1 MSATPAQPALRPQR
15 ELLIAWTLLLLDD
28 REVHGYALHRSLLA
42 ARNDV
47 RGTSVYRLLAK
58 LERDRLVASRWSRS
72 VDGPPRHVYR
82 LTEEGRAALHDMAG
96 AMAAT
101 RDVYGAF
108 VDAHADAVARRSGDA
123 VDEAAGP
130 VGREA
135 PTPEPVAGAA
145 APPAQRSMRPH
156 KELLVGWL
164 LLLLDGG
171 ATYGYD
177 LRRAFHAL
185 RLSPD
190 PAGMYRM
197 LRRLEADKWVQS
209 RWMSSA
215 GGPRR
220 RFYRL
225 TGRGRRNLDEIA
237 VLIAA
242 IRDAH
247 EDYLRAYAR
256 GTSSGDRP
264 TDEPRCGVRS

>member
-1 MSATPAQPALRPQR
+1 VSSSPAQPALRPQR

-28 REVHGYALHRSLLA
+28 REVHGYALHRCLLA

-58 LERDRLVASRWSRS
+58 LDRDGLVASRWSRS

-82 LTEEGRAALHDMAG
+82 LTDRGRSELREMADLI
-96 AMAAT
+96 AAT

-108 VDAHADAVARRSGDA
+108 VDAHADAVARRGGDA
-123 VDEAAGP
+123 VDEASDP
-130 VGREA
+130 VSRE
-135 PTPEPVAGAA
+135 TPDSEPVA
-145 APPAQRSMRPH
+145 APPGQRPMRPH
-156 KELLVGWL
+156 KELLIGWL

-177 LRRAFHAL
+177 LRRAFDAL

-190 PAGMYRM
+190 PAAIYRM

-209 RWMSSA
+209 RWMSSS

-237 VLIAA
+237 GLIAA

-247 EDYLRAYAR
+247 EGYLRAYSRRA
-256 GTSSGDRP
+256 SSGESPADGA
-264 TDEPRCGVRS
+264 RCGAGS